1 MIITVTPNPA
11 VNKIYWVDKLKV
23 GSKTQDEFLTR
34 ATRSSTSAGGK
45 GVNIS
50 IFLAGMGIENVA
62 MGFISG
68 HAGHVLIND
77 LRDKGVTT
85 NFCWTSG
92 ETRTNVIIME
102 QGKEHIPIEVDEGG
116 SGVTT
121 IEVERFIRRYKR
133 ALSRASWVVLGGVL
147 PPGVDDGFYH
157 RLIKLAKEKG
167 INVVV
172 SATGTPLTRA
182 LSAAPYLVKPDLRE
196 SLIWDEMVLDT
207 EEHIIA
213 AGKKVIAMGVDM
225 MLISHEVTG
234 DILVTAKGVWEVK
247 ARVEMS
253 QLQHLVGADDVF
265 LGGMIYKLQADEGVE
280 GALKFGMA
288 AGTLYAEHGAS
299 VCRAQEK
306 IEQEMSIITLEQLE
320 GPQ

>member
-34 ATRSSTSAGGK
+34 ATRSATSASGK

-50 IFLAGMGIENVA
+50 IFLAGMGVENVA

-68 HAGHVLIND
+68 HAGHLLIND

-92 ETRTNVIIME
+92 ETCTNITIIE
-102 QGKEHIPIEVDEGG
+102 RGKEHIPIQIDESG

-121 IEVERFIRRYKR
+121 TEIERFIRRYKR
-133 ALSRASWVVLGGVL
+133 ALSRASWVILGGDL
-147 PPGVDDGFYH
+147 PPGVDDKFYY
-157 RLIKLAKEKG
+157 RLTELAKEKG
-167 INVVV
+167 IKVVV
-172 SATGTPLTRA
+172 NATGQPLTQA

-196 SLIWDEMVLDT
+196 SRIWDEMILDT
-207 EEHIIA
+207 EEHIIS
-213 AGKKVIAMGVDM
+213 AGKRVIAMGVDM
-225 MLISHEVTG
+225 MLISHKVTG
-234 DILVTAKGVWEVK
+234 DILVTAAGVWEVK

-253 QLQHLVGADDVF
+253 QLHHLIGADDVF
-265 LGGMIYKLQADEGVE
+265 LGGMVYKLQAGEDVE
-280 GALKFGMA
+280 EALKFGMA
-288 AGTLYAEHGAS
+288 AGTLYAKHGAS
-299 VCRAQEK
+299 VCREQEK

-320 GPQ
+320 GSQ